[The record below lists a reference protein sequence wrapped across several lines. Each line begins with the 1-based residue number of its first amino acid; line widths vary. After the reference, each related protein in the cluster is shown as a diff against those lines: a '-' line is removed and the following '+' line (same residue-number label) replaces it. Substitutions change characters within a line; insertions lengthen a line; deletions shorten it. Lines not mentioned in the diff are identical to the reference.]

1 MSASGNGVTETT
13 FRWFTDLQENNS
25 AEWFHANRTT
35 FDEYVAEPFEDLL
48 EEVTAR
54 LAGTDAP
61 LRGGAATTF
70 RMNRDVRFSAD
81 KSPYSTSRSALL
93 TRSGTK
99 SESGGLVYV
108 QLGGDGGLLAGGLY
122 KPPTSRLDPLRQSML
137 EDPDGFSAVVDALA
151 ANGHELDRSDAVK
164 TMPRGYT
171 EHADH
176 PLAAYLRLKQLVV
189 MEPLPKAAWLDD
201 TAADRVV
208 DFALGIAPL
217 LRFVD
222 PVPARG

>member
-13 FRWFTDLQENNS
+13 FRWFADLEADNS
-25 AEWFHANRTT
+25 AEWFHANRAT

-61 LRGGAATTF
+61 LRGGPATTF

-81 KSPYSTSRSALL
+81 KSPYSTARSALL

-108 QLGGDGGLLAGGLY
+108 QLGVDGGLLAGGLY
-122 KPPTSRLDPLRQSML
+122 KPPTARLDPLRQSML

-151 ANGHELDRSDAVK
+151 ASGHELDRSDAVK

-176 PLAAYLRLKQLVV
+176 PLAPYLRLRQLVV
-189 MEPLPKAAWLDD
+189 MQPLPKAAWLDD

-208 DFALGIAPL
+208 EFALGIAPL

-222 PVPARG
+222 SVAARG